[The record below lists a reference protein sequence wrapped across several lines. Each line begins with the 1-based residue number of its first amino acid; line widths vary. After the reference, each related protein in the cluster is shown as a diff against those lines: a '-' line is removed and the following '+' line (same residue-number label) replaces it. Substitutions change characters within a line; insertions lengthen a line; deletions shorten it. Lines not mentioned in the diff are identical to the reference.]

1 MSALLVRVRLVKTRR
16 NASLAVM
23 LTSSL
28 TKAS

>member
-1 MSALLVRVRLVKTRR
+1 MNALLVRARLVKMRQ
-16 NASLAVM
+16 NALLAVM